1 MVVLAG
7 FVLFC
12 IQILSSAILL
22 SKILILID
30 RRNTSKVNSSP
41 TKARFLLIPGS
52 SILFLE
58 YLFLS
63 ACNILYWQSIVIVI
77 VLNFV
82 VGKNLTLKQLIKFRF
97 YLKDHK
103 HFLINFLVLAPV
115 AMVQSLLIL
124 VPDENTD
131 VAVFHQP
138 LVDSLLQNSGF
149 VWPQIGHPFYGSI
162 PLAFHLFVAGIFAF
176 TGSVLASH
184 IVNFTF
190 FWMFLILILS
200 LTKKNYFKPI
210 FIIIF
215 ILTNN
220 YFLRSPTDGMQD
232 LFRSIL
238 VVTCLLYLFF
248 AFDKPNTT
256 YLILSGLAA
265 GLALSTKM
273 SELPI
278 ILYIILL
285 LLLKN
290 KLYNKQFSL
299 RILFFKLFI
308 PIFFVGSFFY
318 IRNLWYTGNPIYP
331 FLFEHPG
338 LSNQWMEN
346 YKIVLST
353 PYNPLDSTLNNN
365 LYSPASILDFFE
377 VFERYF
383 LGPLLQ
389 NLPILI
395 LFLAFF
401 FSKRFRPIL
410 IVNLVMYLIWYYFM
424 LNHVRWAL
432 SAYLL
437 SIALSII
444 VLTEIVCSCK
454 KIHFKSK
461 ITSKKKYLF
470 YTTLPLFILIPLLLK
485 GQLLGTIATIENR
498 FREFPVYIDAIHDNK
513 LENHFNKKIPN
524 YEVIKFVDTLD
535 YDKVYT
541 KRLGSLNEFSR
552 LYTDK
557 QSQVYAT
564 ITNESYPKDNFVY
577 FKQSDSDEEFNYL
590 RSLNRD
596 FSELLIFKFD
606 DGNSLWCIKVN
617 SSNKSCESTN

>member
-1 MVVLAG
+1 MIVLAG
-7 FVLFC
+7 FVIFC

-22 SKILILID
+22 SKILILIGH
-30 RRNTSKVNSSP
+30 RNASKDTFSP
-41 TKARFLLIPGS
+41 IKTRLLLIPGS

-58 YLFLS
+58 YLLLS

-77 VLNFV
+77 VLNFAI
-82 VGKNLTLKQLIKFRF
+82 GNNLTIKQLKEFRF
-97 YLKDHK
+97 YLKNHK
-103 HFLINFLVLAPV
+103 HFLINLLVLAPL
-115 AMVQSLLIL
+115 AIVQSLLIL

-131 VAVFHQP
+131 VAYFHQP

-200 LTKKNYFKPI
+200 LTKKIYFKPI

-215 ILTNN
+215 ILTSN

-238 VVTCLLYLFF
+238 VVTSLLYLFF
-248 AFDKPNTT
+248 AFDTPNTN

-278 ILYIILL
+278 LLYMILL

-290 KLYNKQFSL
+290 KLSNRRFSL
-299 RILFFKLFI
+299 RILFFKLFL
-308 PIFFVGSFFY
+308 PTFCVGSFFY
-318 IRNLWYTGNPIYP
+318 IRNLWHTSNPFYP

-338 LSNQWMEN
+338 LSNEWMEN
-346 YKIVLST
+346 YKTVLST

-365 LYSPASILDFFE
+365 LYSPASILDFFQA
-377 VFERYF
+377 FERYF
-383 LGPLLQ
+383 LGPLPQ

-395 LFLAFF
+395 LILAFF

-437 SIALSII
+437 SMTLAII
-444 VLTEIVCSCK
+444 LLTEFIYNCK
-454 KIHFKSK
+454 KIQFISR
-461 ITSKKKYLF
+461 IINKKKRLF
-470 YTTLPLFILIPLLLK
+470 YIAFPLFILIPVLLK
-485 GQLLGTIATIENR
+485 GQLLGTIATFENR
-498 FREFPVYIDAIHDNK
+498 FREFPVYIEAVYEKK
-513 LENHFNKKIPN
+513 LESYFNEKLPN
-524 YEVIKFVDTLD
+524 YQVIKFVDSMD

-541 KRLGSLNEFSR
+541 NGLGSLNEFSR

-557 QSQVYAT
+557 KNKVYT
-564 ITNESYPKDNFVY
+564 TVTNESYPRDNFIF
-577 FKQSDSDEEFNYL
+577 FKQMDSDEEIDYI

-596 FSELLIFKFD
+596 FSKHLIFKSD
-606 DGNSLWCIKVN
+606 NGKSLWCIKIISNNN
-617 SSNKSCESTN
+617 SCD